1 VFGQER
7 REANRFEHASNE
19 VRRSIFEMCSLAA
32 MIGPGLEIAHAAL
45 FIGVLIGAYEAGIN
59 LPVLATFLV
68 LLYRMQP
75 FLRALEHAP
84 TEIAACRGSV
94 RQIEWLLDPTGKP
107 TLPHG
112 PVSFDGLKTAIVFDK
127 VSFRYP
133 HRPEQDRVLNE
144 VSFRLAKGQST
155 ALIGPSGSGKTTI
168 INLLCRLLEPTAGRI
183 MVDGVDLTTIDP
195 QTWLSHVGLA
205 GQDIDL
211 IDGTIAENIA
221 YGRPEA
227 PIEEIMEAA
236 RLADVDTF
244 VRQLPAAYSTRVGNR
259 GLALSGGQRQRI
271 GIARAL
277 LRKPQILIFDEATNA
292 VDGVSEATILK
303 ILRHP
308 DRTSIVISH
317 RTSTTDWCDDGVVID
332 HGCII
337 EAGALT
343 SLTAYLQM
351 LQIHTN
357 RRCDA

>member
-1 VFGQER
+1 
-7 REANRFEHASNE
+7 
-19 VRRSIFEMCSLAA
+19 
-32 MIGPGLEIAHAAL
+32 
-45 FIGVLIGAYEAGIN
+45 
-59 LPVLATFLV
+59 
-68 LLYRMQP
+68 
-75 FLRALEHAP
+75 
-84 TEIAACRGSV
+84 
-94 RQIEWLLDPTGKP
+94 
-107 TLPHG
+107 
-112 PVSFDGLKTAIVFDK
+112 
-127 VSFRYP
+127 
-133 HRPEQDRVLNE
+133 
-144 VSFRLAKGQST
+144 
-155 ALIGPSGSGKTTI
+155 
-168 INLLCRLLEPTAGRI
+168 
-183 MVDGVDLTTIDP
+183 MVDGVDLTAIDP
-195 QTWLSHVGLA
+195 PTWLSHVGLA

-308 DRTSIVISH
+308 DRTSVVISH
-317 RTSTTDWCDDGVVID
+317 RMSTTDWCDDGVVID

-343 SLTAYLQM
+343 SLTAYRQM
-351 LQIHTN
+351 LQINTN
-357 RRCDA
+357 RSCDA